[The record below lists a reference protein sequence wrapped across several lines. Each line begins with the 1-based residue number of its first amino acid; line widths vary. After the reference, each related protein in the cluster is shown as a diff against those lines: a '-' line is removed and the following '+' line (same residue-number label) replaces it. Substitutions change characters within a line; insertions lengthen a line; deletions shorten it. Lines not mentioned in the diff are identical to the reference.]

1 LLQYRGAGEILM
13 NSDKA
18 RKRAEKSFKKEER
31 AQDGRKAMIEYESQA
46 RATREKTAR
55 LKELRLAKEAE
66 ARSTIRLWTS
76 LAPEHG
82 VISSSALVSLK
93 AELVRRVK
101 TRAVDESGLTMKKE
115 VQDALETAIAGFE
128 KRQDAER
135 SSLCA
140 LPPVLRGD
148 WEAGLRWPESLSG
161 LLHHY
166 LGFSTALA
174 RLSSR

>member
-1 LLQYRGAGEILM
+1 M
-13 NSDKA
+13 
-18 RKRAEKSFKKEER
+18 
-31 AQDGRKAMIEYESQA
+31 
-46 RATREKTAR
+46 
-55 LKELRLAKEAE
+55 
-66 ARSTIRLWTS
+66 
-76 LAPEHG
+76 
-82 VISSSALVSLK
+82 ISSSALVSLK

-148 WEAGLRWPESLSG
+148 
-161 LLHHY
+161 
-166 LGFSTALA
+166 
-174 RLSSR
+174 